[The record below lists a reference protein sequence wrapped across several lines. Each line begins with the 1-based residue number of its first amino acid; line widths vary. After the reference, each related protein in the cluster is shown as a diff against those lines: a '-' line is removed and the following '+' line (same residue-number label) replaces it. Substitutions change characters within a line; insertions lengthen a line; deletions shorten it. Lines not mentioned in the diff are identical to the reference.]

1 MFINLR
7 VMMYLVTAKNC
18 NHIDEVYMILFH
30 IGNFVD
36 SPIIAVLG
44 TEKFPKQI

>member
-1 MFINLR
+1 MFINLS

-18 NHIDEVYMILFH
+18 NHIDEVYMVSLQ
-30 IGNFVD
+30 IGNIVD

-44 TEKFPKQI
+44 TGTY